1 MTKNDKNL
9 LKQMIEAGKFSYE
22 MYELLVVQNKANS
35 KAMIKRM
42 GNKWVCAKI
51 NHVKKL
57 EVPLD
62 ILEKNRSK
70 ILSQYEKSKPKN

>member
-22 MYELLVVQNKANS
+22 MYVLLIEQNKANS

-42 GNKWVCAKI
+42 GNKWVCHKD
-51 NHVKKL
+51 NHVKRL
-57 EVPLD
+57 EVPADL
-62 ILEKNRSK
+62 LNAHRGSR
-70 ILSQYEKSKPKN
+70 ILSQIKRF